1 MKKNLIFLFAAVLL
15 FAANTYARDLVSS
28 ASSLKSTLVAI
39 GGAISGVG
47 IIAGGICYAFG
58 AAELGKRLLWG
69 GIIGAA
75 IIAGYAGIES
85 LIKSVA
91 A

>member
-1 MKKNLIFLFAAVLL
+1 MKKNIIFLFSILFLFAAN
-15 FAANTYARDLVSS
+15 AYARDLVSS
-28 ASSLKSTLVAI
+28 ASSLKSIMIQI

-58 AAELGKRLLWG
+58 AAQLGKQLLWG
-69 GIIGAA
+69 GIIGAC

-91 A
+91 